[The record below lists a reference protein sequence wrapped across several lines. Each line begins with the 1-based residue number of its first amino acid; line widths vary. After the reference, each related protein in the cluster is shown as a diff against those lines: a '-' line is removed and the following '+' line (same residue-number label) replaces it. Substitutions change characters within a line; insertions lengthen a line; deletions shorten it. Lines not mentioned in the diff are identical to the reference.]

1 MRLLNHRI
9 LAALVIAIGLM
20 FAKQAVA
27 QEFDVV
33 ILNGRVMDPETN
45 FDGIRNVGIKGD
57 RIVTITEKEIA
68 GKKTI
73 DATGHAVVPGFINTH
88 CHSFAP
94 FDQKLQAHDGTTTLL
109 DTEGGGSNA
118 RLFYEKYE
126 GDAFINFGT
135 GIGHEEVRRVVL
147 DGLREEDTFDPTE
160 ILVSRGLAEKDGR
173 AQWALDI
180 PTPEQHKE
188 ILRMYE
194 QGMRDGAIT
203 VNSTVGYMG
212 YGTPTY
218 EIFDL
223 QKIAKKYNRFFGAHT
238 RFGPTESLPLNYTL
252 GVREVIANAVA
263 LDGSL
268 ILSHIN
274 NQGWDETY
282 ELARRLQKRGM
293 NIFAEYYPAV
303 TGNPNIATP
312 QLLPDKI
319 KLNNVVVTR
328 DIYNPETG
336 ELFESDEA
344 FFKMQKE
351 QPGKA
356 IFIKLRP
363 EKWMKQWP
371 HMKDIAIANDSIAY
385 YDENGELLPIE
396 AHFSKYG
403 GHPRNA
409 GTYGIVFREAREQGI
424 PLMDIVNNASFIPAK
439 YFSKVGLKA
448 MQERGRMQEGMIA
461 DITIFNPDT
470 IAETATMKAGMRGS
484 YTRGIPHVIVSGQ
497 LVIEDG
503 VADTKLRAGKPIRYP
518 VITEGE
524 IELDLGD
531 KPFQWHADL
540 EKGDFAPSNAVETE
554 KNVPADPRSKKIETG
569 ATLRGTQNRIAHDGR
584 PATFPRCLN
593 LCCVSGMNYPL
604 NHPKLR
610 PFAHLL
616 APRLFHVSSGN
627 EDCQKSLVASAD
639 ARARSLGFCCEWHM
653 VAERF
658 GGIGAEAGTQ
668 PLLDRLLEKGDLSQ
682 QTDN

>member
-1 MRLLNHRI
+1 MKTLIQTSVIIVGALL
-9 LAALVIAIGLM
+9 
-20 FAKQAVA
+20 A
-27 QEFDVV
+27 QHARAQDFDLV
-33 ILNGRVMDPETN
+33 ILNGRVMDPETK

-57 RIVTITEKEIA
+57 RIVKITEDKIT

-73 DATGHAVVPGFINTH
+73 DAAGHAVVPGFINTH

-109 DTEGGGSNA
+109 DTEGGGSNV

-126 GDAFINFGT
+126 GNSFINFGT
-135 GIGHEEVRRVVL
+135 GVGHEEVRRVVL

-194 QGMRDGAIT
+194 QGMRDGAIS

-263 LDGSL
+263 LDGAL

-319 KLNNVVVTR
+319 KLNNIVVTR
-328 DIYNPETG
+328 DIYNPDTG

-385 YDENGELLPIE
+385 FDEDGKLLPIE

-424 PLMDIVNNASFIPAK
+424 PLMDIVNNASYIPAK

-461 DITIFNPDT
+461 DITIFNPNT

-484 YTRGIPHVIVSGQ
+484 YTKGIPHVIVSGQ
-497 LVIEDG
+497 VIIEDG
-503 VADTKLRAGKPIRYP
+503 VANTKLRAGKPIRYP
-518 VITEGE
+518 VIKAGK
-524 IELDLGD
+524 IDLDLGD
-531 KPFQWHADL
+531 KPFQWHSDL
-540 EKGDFAPSNAVETE
+540 KEGDFSPSNA
-554 KNVPADPRSKKIETG
+554 PAPKKESSADSRSDLIRSQAAKLAAADAWGAERQATG
-569 ATLRGTQNRIAHDGR
+569 NDRLVASV
-584 PATFPRCLN
+584 RCLKF
-593 LCCVSGMNYPL
+593 CCASGMSYPL

-610 PFAHLL
+610 PYASQL
-616 APRLFHVSSGN
+616 ASGKFLASSR
-627 EDCQKSLVASAD
+627 DVCRRSLVTSAD
-639 ARARSLGFCCEWHM
+639 TRARQLGFCCEWHM
-653 VAERF
+653 VETRF
-658 GGIGAEAGTQ
+658 R
-668 PLLDRLLEKGDLSQ
+668 DRTS
-682 QTDN
+682 TSAANTR

>member
-1 MRLLNHRI
+1 M
-9 LAALVIAIGLM
+9 
-20 FAKQAVA
+20 
-27 QEFDVV
+27 
-33 ILNGRVMDPETN
+33 
-45 FDGIRNVGIKGD
+45 
-57 RIVTITEKEIA
+57 
-68 GKKTI
+68 
-73 DATGHAVVPGFINTH
+73 
-88 CHSFAP
+88 
-94 FDQKLQAHDGTTTLL
+94 
-109 DTEGGGSNA
+109 
-118 RLFYEKYE
+118 
-126 GDAFINFGT
+126 
-135 GIGHEEVRRVVL
+135 
-147 DGLREEDTFDPTE
+147 
-160 ILVSRGLAEKDGR
+160 
-173 AQWALDI
+173 
-180 PTPEQHKE
+180 
-188 ILRMYE
+188 
-194 QGMRDGAIT
+194 
-203 VNSTVGYMG
+203 
-212 YGTPTY
+212 
-218 EIFDL
+218 
-223 QKIAKKYNRFFGAHT
+223 
-238 RFGPTESLPLNYTL
+238 
-252 GVREVIANAVA
+252 IANAVA

-319 KLNNVVVTR
+319 KLNNIVVTR

-385 YDENGELLPIE
+385 YDEDGKLLPIE

-424 PLMDIVNNASFIPAK
+424 PLMDIVNNASYIPAK

-484 YTRGIPHVIVSGQ
+484 YTKGIPHVIVSGQ
-497 LVIEDG
+497 VIIEDG
-503 VADTKLRAGKPIRYP
+503 VADTDLRAGKPIRYP
-518 VITEGE
+518 VINEGE
-524 IELDLGD
+524 IDLDLGD
-531 KPFQWHADL
+531 KPFQWHSDL
-540 EKGDFAPSNAVETE
+540 KEGDFAPSNAVEPE
-554 KNVPADPRSKKIETG
+554 RDVPADTRGKRIQKSANTSGAQNPTTKDDRS
-569 ATLRGTQNRIAHDGR
+569 
-584 PATFPRCLN
+584 ATFTRCLN
-593 LCCVSGMNYPL
+593 LCCVAGMSYPL

-610 PFAHLL
+610 PFADQL
-616 APRLFHVSSGN
+616 AQRQFLVSSATAGPADQSSSVRD
-627 EDCQKSLVASAD
+627 DCQRAFVASAD
-639 ARARSLGFCCEWHM
+639 DRARQLGFCCQWHM
-653 VAERF
+653 IAERF
-658 GGIGAEAGTQ
+658 EAQETRSRDYTEQ
-668 PLLDRLLEKGDLSQ
+668 ASK
-682 QTDN
+682 